1 MRFCRAVLCVVAAV
15 VPLVAQQEIRP
26 KDVREIAKSGSSA
39 IPKLQELLHNPKTEV
54 RAEAVRQITEIGPP
68 RSLDPL
74 LEATRDND
82 PEVQILATDGLVNFY
97 LPGYVKTGIS
107 ASLRRVGTG
116 IKGRFTD
123 TNDQAIDP
131 YITVR
136 PDVIAALGKLVR
148 NGGSLDARANAARAA
163 GILRGT
169 GAVPDLIDAA
179 HSKDST
185 LIYESLNSL
194 QKIRDESAG
203 PQVEFLLRD
212 FDAKVQVAAIETAGV
227 LRDLSAVP
235 ALTDVLN
242 RTGNIKVKRAAL
254 TAIAML
260 PAASSR
266 SLYSQYLNDK
276 DDKMRAAAAEGF
288 ARLKNPGDLPLLEKA
303 WQDEDKSA
311 PRLSLAFAQAMLGKI
326 ELSEFSPLQFLI
338 DNLNSAAYNGI
349 AFPFLV
355 ELARDPR
362 VRTILYTPLRT
373 GTKEERIGLA
383 GVLARSGDKDT
394 IAELRKLSDDPDPA
408 VAQAGLTAVRNLQ
421 ARM

>member
-1 MRFCRAVLCVVAAV
+1 MRPFRAFLFVAAAL
-15 VPLVAQQEIRP
+15 PLLAQQEVRT

-39 IPKLQELLHNPKTEV
+39 IPKLQEFLHNPSTEV
-54 RAEAVRQITEIGPP
+54 RMEAVRQIVEIGPP
-68 RSLDPL
+68 RSLEPL
-74 LEATRDND
+74 IEATRDND

-97 LPGYVKTGIS
+97 LPGYVKTGLS

-123 TNDQAIDP
+123 TNDQVIDP

-136 PDVIAALGKLVR
+136 ADVIAALGKLVR
-148 NGGSLDARANAARAA
+148 NGGSMDARANAARAT
-163 GILRGT
+163 GILRGA
-169 GAVPDLIDAA
+169 GALPDLVDAT

-185 LIYESLNSL
+185 LIYESLNAL
-194 QKIRDESAG
+194 QKIRDESSG

-212 FDAKVQVAAIETAGV
+212 FDPKVQVAAIETVGL
-227 LRDLSAVP
+227 LRDQGAVP
-235 ALTDVLN
+235 ALTTVLS
-242 RTGNIKVKRAAL
+242 RTDNMKVKRAAL
-254 TAIAML
+254 TSIAML
-260 PAASSR
+260 PAPASR

-288 ARLKNPGDLPLLEKA
+288 ARLKNPADLPSLEKA
-303 WQDEDKSA
+303 WQDETKTM
-311 PRLSLAFAQAMLGKI
+311 PRLSLAFAQAMVGKT

-338 DNLNSAAYNGI
+338 NNLNSASYNGV

-362 VRTILYTPLRT
+362 VRAALYIPLRT

-394 IAELRKLSDDPDPA
+394 IVELRKLSDDPDPA
-408 VAQAGLTAVRNLQ
+408 IAQAGLTAVRNLQ